1 MADCGSYFRN
11 YVQRKHTNMEEREKE
26 EKIRRKRRIN
36 KGNTVQKC

>member
-1 MADCGSYFRN
+1 VVATFVTTYKGS
-11 YVQRKHTNMEEREKE
+11 TLTWEREKE